1 MNQFDK
7 CEFMNQFKIKSSV
20 LSNFFQLKFLE
31 MMSAHKKITSEL
43 GLYCL
48 SDSEVAILSW
58 LVGPA
63 SRLHQQFLWNSLTWS
78 NDASTPVVCDASSRG
93 NMLAFPFF
101 EPFRLWWVNLPW
113 EIVLWTSRATRE
125 WKFAQWLTESRC
137 EISICSSPDRALIV
151 WTQSPSNVLGSI
163 MTKETWINV
172 GLLCC
177 NVYRGP
183 DGEFWQVW
191 VDNEPFC
198 LCPIFSSRLSVVY
211 LASVAMTTVCPI
223 DFF

>member
-7 CEFMNQFKIKSSV
+7 CEFVNQFKIKSSV

-101 EPFRLWWVNLPW
+101 EPFRLWWVTFHGKLCYELVGPPGNENLH
-113 EIVLWTSRATRE
+113 S
-125 WKFAQWLTESRC
+125 
-137 EISICSSPDRALIV
+137 D
-151 WTQSPSNVLGSI
+151 SPSRGAKYRFVHPQIEL
-163 MTKETWINV
+163 
-172 GLLCC
+172 LLC
-177 NVYRGP
+177 
-183 DGEFWQVW
+183 EHKAQAM
-191 VDNEPFC
+191 C
-198 LCPIFSSRLSVVY
+198 LDLLWLRKHE
-211 LASVAMTTVCPI
+211 
-223 DFF
+223 